1 MRQWFRIKS
10 CILDQ
15 LLKVLLWFLRAKKRK
30 IVYEL
35 QSDTVESNFRGGERS
50 LAFCTY
56 KDRLYYV
63 PADVS
68 GQVFSLDLA
77 TGKSSRYS

>member
-35 QSDTVESNFRGGERS
+35 QSDTVESTILEE
-50 LAFCTY
+50 
-56 KDRLYYV
+56 
-63 PADVS
+63 
-68 GQVFSLDLA
+68 
-77 TGKSSRYS
+77 GKEV